1 MSTFQ
6 LLILMSVSFI
16 LSWGMTWAMIA
27 LLERSGRLD
36 HPNERSSHS
45 VPTPRGGGLAILVAF
60 VMAMSVIVVT
70 AGLRDPAMAALLV
83 AVLMLAFVS
92 WIDDRRP
99 LPWRVRL
106 SVQSVAVAGT
116 LAMFAAS
123 TTLPLALPVPFL
135 LIMAPFLI
143 LGWLWVTNLTNFMDG
158 IDGIVGV
165 EIIAFSTGSALCLYL
180 VGAAP
185 ELVALLLALAAATG
199 GFLWWNWPPA
209 KIFLGDVGSI
219 PLGFL
224 IGFFMLVLVSH
235 GLWGAALALPATFLA
250 DATLTLFLRFRRGE
264 RLTQAHRH
272 HFYQRAA
279 GLERA
284 HHQAVVLRVLAADAA
299 LIIAALI
306 GVWMK
311 GWTGQA
317 VTVALAAI
325 IAILFLAGL
334 QRLAHLRTP

>member
-1 MSTFQ
+1 MSAFHLF
-6 LLILMSVSFI
+6 LLMASSFI
-16 LSWGMTWAMIA
+16 LSWGMTWVMIA

-36 HPNERSSHS
+36 HPNERSSHII
-45 VPTPRGGGLAILVAF
+45 PTPRGAGLAIIVVF
-60 VMAMSVIVVT
+60 VMAMSMIIT
-70 AGLRDPAMAALLV
+70 TGGARDPVMLALLV

-116 LAMFAAS
+116 LGMFAAGS
-123 TTLPLALPVPFL
+123 TLPLALPVPL
-135 LIMAPFLI
+135 LFILVPFVV

-165 EIIAFSTGSALCLYL
+165 EMIAFATGSALCLHL

-185 ELVALLLALAAATG
+185 ELVALLLALAAASA

-235 GLWGAALALPATFLA
+235 GLWGAALALPATFLT

-284 HHQAVVLRVLAADAA
+284 HHLAVILRVLAADAA